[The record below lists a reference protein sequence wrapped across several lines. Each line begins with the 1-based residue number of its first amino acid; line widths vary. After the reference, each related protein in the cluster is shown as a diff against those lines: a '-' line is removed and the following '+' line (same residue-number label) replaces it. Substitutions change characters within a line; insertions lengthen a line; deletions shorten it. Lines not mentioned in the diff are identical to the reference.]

1 MELSILPFDVLRFW
15 LFEMNLIQKWSLIT
29 ASNILNV
36 WIYGYKWSFQKFSTH
51 YTHAH
56 TQLRNAF
63 ALPQDIISLM
73 LPRILSICR
82 RVHSAIKTQ
91 WCAYLVFVCVWAG
104 GRVCVQ
110 IHPLGPFTP
119 PISTLYHIILS
130 HLFSFRHSLQQSFL
144 FVHPCYL
151 RSFGS
156 SRKVSISQSAREERT
171 HERKKEEPFQ
181 RR

>member
-1 MELSILPFDVLRFW
+1 MDIR
-15 LFEMNLIQKWSLIT
+15 IQVVISEIFNTL
-29 ASNILNV
+29 
-36 WIYGYKWSFQKFSTH
+36 
-51 YTHAH
+51 H
-56 TQLRNAF
+56 TRT
-63 ALPQDIISLM
+63 
-73 LPRILSICR
+73 
-82 RVHSAIKTQ
+82 HSATE
-91 WCAYLVFVCVWAG
+91 CFCSPTRYYLIDVATNFKHLQTCSFGNKNSMVCVFG
-104 GRVCVQ
+104 ICVCSSGWTSVCSNSPSR
-110 IHPLGPFTP
+110 PLHP